1 MLDGMFQ
8 ARLATVILRRHRL
21 HRLGEQ
27 LSRVAVASPVFAVQP
42 VISRDEKAAL
52 KPIRLNE
59 PGNRAGY
66 FAAVE
71 NPIEFSRHRE
81 ARGVFAE
88 R

>member
-1 MLDGMFQ
+1 MLDGMLQ
-8 ARLATVILRRHRL
+8 TGLATAIPRRDRL
-21 HRLGEQ
+21 HCLGEQ
-27 LSRVAVASPVFAVQP
+27 LGRVAEASPIFAVQP
-42 VISRDEKAAL
+42 VIRCDEKSAL
-52 KPIRLNE
+52 KPIGFDE
-59 PGNRAGY
+59 SGNRAGY